1 MTTLADNPLVRAV
14 GRVPTTVQRKLLV
27 AFAGIVGLLVIL
39 GVLGLREL
47 SASNDRVVSLGQLPQ
62 RVATYRELQID
73 AGQLG
78 PLLDDRNAY
87 VTGISCDASSN
98 QCGPVAPLSIAS
110 GGVEGPLSPAT
121 KASSINVESD

>member
-62 RVATYRELQID
+62 RIATYRELQLD
-73 AGQLG
+73 TDQLG
-78 PLLDDRNAY
+78 RLFR
-87 VTGISCDASSN
+87 
-98 QCGPVAPLSIAS
+98 GPEWIY
-110 GGVEGPLSPAT
+110 
-121 KASSINVESD
+121 